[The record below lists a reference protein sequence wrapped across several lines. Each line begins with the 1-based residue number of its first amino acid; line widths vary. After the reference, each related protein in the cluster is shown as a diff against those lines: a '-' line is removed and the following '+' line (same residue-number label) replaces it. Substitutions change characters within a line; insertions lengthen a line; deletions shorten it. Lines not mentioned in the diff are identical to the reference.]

1 MVLKLFPG
9 YEILVQISS
18 FLGDITTVSAGD
30 SEAKE
35 QQSEGKLL
43 EADSYTKRTIE
54 IIKPIITSAFF
65 YLNNKIS
72 EDQYQRWSELLPE
85 ELRGPSKKE
94 YLKQKARI
102 VNLQQEVLS
111 NARSIDGLKMKMD
124 SQCEELEEKT
134 NKIASLE
141 VDIVTKKMKICCLK
155 STSDSQTEQI
165 SKLKHTIEEFE
176 KKVKSLDA
184 DIAQKA
190 REIARLKSE
199 TERLSNEVESKTAKV
214 SSLSTELIKKT
225 NQILQMEVETVSD
238 KKMWDEGKEKELE
251 SLCAEIDSWKVL
263 VKVRDSEVAILRSEA
278 QNRDEEIQ
286 DKNNNIVNLTKDIQY
301 KDALISKLKIQKI
314 TSLDKPPHDR
324 LKSDELISKLSSTME
339 QW

>member
-18 FLGDITTVSAGD
+18 FLGDITNGSMGD
-30 SEAKE
+30 SEAKV
-35 QQSEGKLL
+35 QKSEGELQ
-43 EADSYTKRTIE
+43 ETDSYTKRTIE
-54 IIKPIITSAFF
+54 IIKPVITSAFF

-102 VNLQQEVLS
+102 VSLQQEVLS

-141 VDIVTKKMKICCLK
+141 VDILTKKMQICCLK
-155 STSDSQTEQI
+155 STNDSQTEQI

-176 KKVKSLDA
+176 KKVSCLDA

-190 REIARLKSE
+190 REIARLESE
-199 TERLSNEVESKTAKV
+199 TERLSNDVESKTAKV

-225 NQILQMEVETVSD
+225 NQILQMEVGTVSD
-238 KKMWDEGKEKELE
+238 KKMWDEGKEKERE
-251 SLCAEIDSWKVL
+251 SFYAEIDSWKVL
-263 VKVRDSEVAILRSEA
+263 VKVRDSEVANLRSEA
-278 QNRDEEIQ
+278 QNKNEEIQ
-286 DKNNNIVNLTKDIQY
+286 DKNNNIVNLKKDIQY
-301 KDALISKLKIQKI
+301 KDALISQLNIQQMI
-314 TSLDKPPHDR
+314 SLDKPPHVR
-324 LKSDELISKLSSTME
+324 SKSDELISELSSTME